1 MSFQGSLSELP
12 LPDVIQLVASSGKT
26 GCFHLTD
33 GGVKGQI
40 FIQEG
45 RIVHAQVEDLSGEE
59 AVYQL
64 AIWSRGEFF
73 FETGAT
79 DAAGTIV
86 KTNTN
91 LLMEAARRLDE
102 WRVLQKKVPSMDLVP
117 EFVIPEGREGQINL
131 NTSEW
136 LILSKIDGRRSIK
149 AIANASGHSTF
160 EACKILYGL
169 IATNLIRLKEQ
180 PVAAPS
186 RPAPSTFAP
195 PSGTGPQA
203 RPSTGP
209 QVRPTTGPQ
218 VRPTTGPQPRP
229 ATGPQPRPTT
239 IPPGQLSPAG
249 LESVRRLVKI
259 RDTANALLGAGGEAT
274 VHKHVVAARLA
285 IERGGGAEVL
295 EQVIQQIAAAAA
307 GIKGP
312 QASDIVLERL
322 RAAQ

>member
-12 LPDVIQLVASSGKT
+12 LPDVVQLVSASGKT

-33 GGVKGQI
+33 GDIKGQI
-40 FIQEG
+40 YIHEG
-45 RIVHAQVEDLSGEE
+45 KIVHAQVEDLSGEE

-73 FETGAT
+73 FETGAAI
-79 DAAGTIV
+79 AANTIT

-149 AIANASGHSTF
+149 AIANASSHSTF

-169 IATNLIRLKEQ
+169 IATNLIRLKE
-180 PVAAPS
+180 APPAPPPA
-186 RPAPSTFAP
+186 RPANTTTLP
-195 PSGTGPQA
+195 PTLPPGTGP
-203 RPSTGP
+203 T
-209 QVRPTTGPQ
+209 
-218 VRPTTGPQPRP
+218 PRP
-229 ATGPQPRPTT
+229 AGALPPRQATMA
-239 IPPGQLSPAG
+239 PAT
-249 LESVRRLVKI
+249 LPAASVELVQRLVKI
-259 RDTANALLGAGGEAT
+259 RDTATALLGASGEA
-274 VHKHVVAARLA
+274 VVQKHVIAARLA
-285 IERGGGAEVL
+285 IERGAGAEAVD
-295 EQVIQQIAAAAA
+295 QAIQQIASAAAV
-307 GIKGP
+307 IKGP
-312 QASDIVLERL
+312 QATEIVLERL
-322 RAAQ
+322 RATR

>member
-1 MSFQGSLSELP
+1 MSFQGSLAELP
-12 LPDVIQLVASSGKT
+12 LPDVIQLVSSSGKT

-33 GGVKGQI
+33 GDIKGQI
-40 FIQEG
+40 YIQEG

-79 DAAGTIV
+79 VAANTIT

-149 AIANASGHSTF
+149 AIANASSHSTF

-169 IATNLIRLKEQ
+169 IATNLIRLKEG
-180 PVAAPS
+180 PAAPPV
-186 RPAPSTFAP
+186 RPAAP
-195 PSGTGPQA
+195 TPTAAAAGLSPTGTGP
-203 RPSTGP
+203 TG
-209 QVRPTTGPQ
+209 
-218 VRPTTGPQPRP
+218 RP
-229 ATGPQPRPTT
+229 ANAPLPRQATM
-239 IPPGQLSPAG
+239 PPGSLPAAS
-249 LESVRRLVKI
+249 LELLHRLIRI
-259 RDTANALLGAGGEAT
+259 RDTASALLGASGDT
-274 VHKHVVAARLA
+274 LVLKHVVAARLA
-285 IERGGGAEVL
+285 IERGAGVEAV
-295 EQVIQQIAAAAA
+295 EQAIQEIAAAAA
-307 GIKGP
+307 LIKGP
-312 QASDIVLERL
+312 QATDIVLERL
-322 RAAQ
+322 RAAR

>member
-12 LPDVIQLVASSGKT
+12 LPDVIQLVSSSGKT

-33 GGVKGQI
+33 GDIKGQI
-40 FIQEG
+40 YIQEG

-73 FETGAT
+73 FETGAAV
-79 DAAGTIV
+79 AANTIT

-102 WRVLQKKVPSMDLVP
+102 WRVLQKKVPSMELVP

-149 AIANASGHSTF
+149 AIANASSHSTF

-169 IATNLIRLKEQ
+169 IATNLIRLKEA
-180 PVAAPS
+180 PVA
-186 RPAPSTFAP
+186 PA
-195 PSGTGPQA
+195 
-203 RPSTGP
+203 
-209 QVRPTTGPQ
+209 
-218 VRPTTGPQPRP
+218 PRP
-229 ATGPQPRPTT
+229 ASPAPTPQPSLSASTPSLTPTGPTGRPANAPLPRQTT
-239 IPPGQLSPAG
+239 MAPGTMSPATQE
-249 LESVRRLVKI
+249 LIQRLVKI
-259 RDTANALLGAGGEAT
+259 RDTANALLGAGGEA
-274 VHKHVVAARLA
+274 VVQKHVVAARLA
-285 IERGGGAEVL
+285 LERGAGIEVI
-295 EQVIQQIAAAAA
+295 EQAIQQIASAAA
-307 GIKGP
+307 ILKGP
-312 QASDIVLERL
+312 QATDIVLERL
-322 RAAQ
+322 RAAR

>member
-26 GCFHLTD
+26 GRFHLID
-33 GGVKGQI
+33 GAVKGQI
-40 FIQEG
+40 YIHEG
-45 RIVHAQVEDLSGEE
+45 KIVHAQVEDLSGEE

-64 AIWSRGEFF
+64 AIWNRGEFV

-79 DAAGTIV
+79 IAANTIS

-149 AIANASGHSTF
+149 AIANASSHSTF

-169 IATNLIRLKEQ
+169 IATNLIRLKE
-180 PVAAPS
+180 PAAPA
-186 RPAPSTFAP
+186 PTPSTSATNP
-195 PSGTGPQA
+195 GTDP
-203 RPSTGP
+203 TG
-209 QVRPTTGPQ
+209 RPTTDPL
-218 VRPTTGPQPRP
+218 PRP
-229 ATGPQPRPTT
+229 ATRP
-239 IPPGQLSPAG
+239 PSSLSPAS
-249 LESVRRLVKI
+249 LELLQRLARI
-259 RDTANALLGAGGEAT
+259 RDIASALLGAGGEPM
-274 VHKHVVAARLA
+274 VQKHVQGTRLA
-285 IERGGGAEVL
+285 IEQGAGAEVL
-295 EQVIQQIAAAAA
+295 DQAIQQIASDAAS
-307 GIKGP
+307 IKGP
-312 QASDIVLERL
+312 QATDIVLERL
-322 RAAQ
+322 RAVK

>member
-12 LPDVIQLVASSGKT
+12 LPDVIQLVSSSGKT

-33 GGVKGQI
+33 GDVKGQI
-40 FIQEG
+40 YIQEG

-73 FETGAT
+73 FETGAAV
-79 DAAGTIV
+79 AANTIT

-149 AIANASGHSTF
+149 AIANASSHSTF

-169 IATNLIRLKEQ
+169 IATNLIRLKE
-180 PVAAPS
+180 PPAAPPPP
-186 RPAPSTFAP
+186 RPPAP
-195 PSGTGPQA
+195 PSPSLSASTANATGTITGP
-203 RPSTGP
+203 TG
-209 QVRPTTGPQ
+209 
-218 VRPTTGPQPRP
+218 RP
-229 ATGPQPRPTT
+229 ANAPLPRQATM
-239 IPPGQLSPAG
+239 PPGTMPAAS
-249 LESVRRLVKI
+249 LELLQRLVKI
-259 RDTANALLGAGGEAT
+259 RDTANALLGTGGEP
-274 VHKHVVAARLA
+274 VVQKHVVAARLA
-285 IERGGGAEVL
+285 IERGAGL
-295 EQVIQQIAAAAA
+295 EAVETAIQQIAAAAA
-307 GIKGP
+307 ILKGP
-312 QASDIVLERL
+312 QATDIVLERL
-322 RAAQ
+322 RAAR

>member
-12 LPDVIQLVASSGKT
+12 LPDVVQLVSSSGKT

-33 GGVKGQI
+33 GDIKGQI
-40 FIQEG
+40 YIQEG

-59 AVYQL
+59 AMYQL
-64 AIWSRGEFF
+64 AIWSKGEFF

-79 DAAGTIV
+79 VAANTIT

-169 IATNLIRLKEQ
+169 IATNLIRLKE
-180 PVAAPS
+180 PPAAPAPRPS
-186 RPAPSTFAP
+186 APAPSLSASTTSATP
-195 PSGTGPQA
+195 GTGTGP
-203 RPSTGP
+203 T
-209 QVRPTTGPQ
+209 
-218 VRPTTGPQPRP
+218 PRP
-229 ATGPQPRPTT
+229 ANAPLPRQAT
-239 IPPGQLSPAG
+239 IPPGSMTQAS
-249 LESVRRLVKI
+249 LELIARLVKI
-259 RDTANALLGAGGEAT
+259 RDTANALLGAGGEA
-274 VHKHVVAARLA
+274 VVQKHVVAARLA
-285 IERGGGAEVL
+285 IERGAGLEVI
-295 EQVIQQIAAAAA
+295 EQAIQQIASAAAVL
-307 GIKGP
+307 KGP
-312 QASDIVLERL
+312 QATEIVLERL
-322 RAAQ
+322 RAVR

>member
-12 LPDVIQLVASSGKT
+12 LPDVIQLVSSSGKT

-33 GGVKGQI
+33 SDVKGQI
-40 FIQEG
+40 YIHEG
-45 RIVHAQVEDLSGEE
+45 KIVHAQVEDLSGEE

-79 DAAGTIV
+79 VAANTIT

-102 WRVLQKKVPSMDLVP
+102 WRVLQRKVPSMDLIP

-149 AIANASGHSTF
+149 AIANASSHSTF

-169 IATNLIRLKEQ
+169 IATNLIRLKE
-180 PVAAPS
+180 AAPS
-186 RPAPSTFAP
+186 PPARPATTAP
-195 PSGTGPQA
+195 PAAPAAPVAQTPQAAPAPAPATTGPQA
-203 RPSTGP
+203 RTPL
-209 QVRPTTGPQ
+209 
-218 VRPTTGPQPRP
+218 PRP
-229 ATGPQPRPTT
+229 ATL
-239 IPPGQLSPAG
+239 PPSNLSPAS
-249 LESVRRLVKI
+249 LELVQRLVKI
-259 RDTANALLGAGGEAT
+259 RDTANALLGASGET
-274 VHKHVVAARLA
+274 VVIKHVAAARMA

-295 EQVIQQIAAAAA
+295 DQAIQQIAAAAA
-307 GIKGP
+307 ALKGP
-312 QASDIVLERL
+312 QATDIVLERL
-322 RAAQ
+322 RATR

>member
-12 LPDVIQLVASSGKT
+12 LPDVIQLVSSSGKT

-33 GGVKGQI
+33 GDVKGQI
-40 FIQEG
+40 YIQEG

-73 FETGAT
+73 FETGASV
-79 DAAGTIV
+79 AANTIT

-102 WRVLQKKVPSMDLVP
+102 WRVLQKKVPSMELVP

-149 AIANASGHSTF
+149 AIANASSHSTF

-169 IATNLIRLKEQ
+169 IATNLIRLKE
-180 PVAAPS
+180 PPAAP
-186 RPAPSTFAP
+186 A
-195 PSGTGPQA
+195 
-203 RPSTGP
+203 
-209 QVRPTTGPQ
+209 
-218 VRPTTGPQPRP
+218 
-229 ATGPQPRPTT
+229 PRPT
-239 IPPGQLSPAG
+239 PPAAPPQPSFSASTPSLQGTPTGPTGRPANAPLPRQTTMAPGTMSPAT
-249 LESVRRLVKI
+249 LELAQRLVKI
-259 RDTANALLGAGGEAT
+259 RDTANALLGAGGEA
-274 VHKHVVAARLA
+274 VVQKHVVAARLA
-285 IERGGGAEVL
+285 LERGAGIEVI
-295 EQVIQQIAAAAA
+295 EQAIQQIASAAA
-307 GIKGP
+307 ILKGP
-312 QASDIVLERL
+312 QATDTALGRL
-322 RAAQ
+322 RAAR

>member
-12 LPDVIQLVASSGKT
+12 LPDVIQLVSSSGKT

-33 GGVKGQI
+33 GDVKGQI
-40 FIQEG
+40 YIQEG

-73 FETGAT
+73 FETGAAV
-79 DAAGTIV
+79 AANTIT

-102 WRVLQKKVPSMDLVP
+102 WRVLQKKVPSMELVP

-149 AIANASGHSTF
+149 AIANASSHSTF

-169 IATNLIRLKEQ
+169 IATNLIRLKE
-180 PVAAPS
+180 PPAAPPPP
-186 RPAPSTFAP
+186 RPPAP
-195 PSGTGPQA
+195 PSPSLSASTANATGTITGP
-203 RPSTGP
+203 TG
-209 QVRPTTGPQ
+209 
-218 VRPTTGPQPRP
+218 RP
-229 ATGPQPRPTT
+229 ANAPLPRQATM
-239 IPPGQLSPAG
+239 PPGTMPAAS
-249 LESVRRLVKI
+249 LELLQRLVKI
-259 RDTANALLGAGGEAT
+259 RDTANALLGTGGEP
-274 VHKHVVAARLA
+274 VVQKHVVAARLA
-285 IERGGGAEVL
+285 IERGAGL
-295 EQVIQQIAAAAA
+295 EAVETAIQQIAAAAA
-307 GIKGP
+307 ILKGP
-312 QASDIVLERL
+312 QATDIVLERL
-322 RAAQ
+322 RAAR

>member
-12 LPDVIQLVASSGKT
+12 LPDVVQLVSSSGKT

-33 GGVKGQI
+33 GDIKGQI
-40 FIQEG
+40 YIQEG

-59 AVYQL
+59 AMYQL
-64 AIWSRGEFF
+64 AIWSKGEFF
-73 FETGAT
+73 FETGASV
-79 DAAGTIV
+79 AANTIT

-169 IATNLIRLKEQ
+169 IATNLIRLRE
-180 PVAAPS
+180 PPAAPAP
-186 RPAPSTFAP
+186 RPAPPAPSLSASTASAVP
-195 PSGTGPQA
+195 GTGTGP
-203 RPSTGP
+203 T
-209 QVRPTTGPQ
+209 
-218 VRPTTGPQPRP
+218 PRP
-229 ATGPQPRPTT
+229 ANAPLPRQAT
-239 IPPGQLSPAG
+239 IPPGSMPQAS
-249 LESVRRLVKI
+249 LELISRLVKI
-259 RDTANALLGAGGEAT
+259 RDTANALLGAGGEA
-274 VHKHVVAARLA
+274 VVQKHVVAARLA
-285 IERGGGAEVL
+285 IERGAGLEVI
-295 EQVIQQIAAAAA
+295 EQAIQQIAAAAA
-307 GIKGP
+307 VLKGP
-312 QASDIVLERL
+312 QATEIVIERL
-322 RAAQ
+322 RATR

>member
-12 LPDVIQLVASSGKT
+12 LPDVIQLVSSSGKT

-33 GGVKGQI
+33 GDIKGQI
-40 FIQEG
+40 YIHEG

-73 FETGAT
+73 FETGASV
-79 DAAGTIV
+79 AANTIT

-149 AIANASGHSTF
+149 AIASSAAQRRMMTIFDPASNGD
-160 EACKILYGL
+160 KKL
-169 IATNLIRLKEQ
+169 
-180 PVAAPS
+180 APS
-186 RPAPSTFAP
+186 P
-195 PSGTGPQA
+195 
-203 RPSTGP
+203 
-209 QVRPTTGPQ
+209 
-218 VRPTTGPQPRP
+218 
-229 ATGPQPRPTT
+229 
-239 IPPGQLSPAG
+239 
-249 LESVRRLVKI
+249 
-259 RDTANALLGAGGEAT
+259 
-274 VHKHVVAARLA
+274 
-285 IERGGGAEVL
+285 
-295 EQVIQQIAAAAA
+295 
-307 GIKGP
+307 
-312 QASDIVLERL
+312 DI
-322 RAAQ
+322 

>member
-1 MSFQGSLSELP
+1 MSFQGSLAELP
-12 LPDVIQLVASSGKT
+12 LPDVVQLVSSSGKT

-33 GGVKGQI
+33 ADIKGQI
-40 FIQEG
+40 YIHEG

-79 DAAGTIV
+79 VAANTIT

-149 AIANASGHSTF
+149 AIANASSHSTF

-169 IATNLIRLKEQ
+169 IATNLIRLKEG
-180 PVAAPS
+180 
-186 RPAPSTFAP
+186 PAPAP
-195 PSGTGPQA
+195 VRPSAPAIIAVPSPTGTGP
-203 RPSTGP
+203 TG
-209 QVRPTTGPQ
+209 
-218 VRPTTGPQPRP
+218 RP
-229 ATGPQPRPTT
+229 ANAPLPRQAT
-239 IPPGQLSPAG
+239 IPPGSLPAAS
-249 LESVRRLVKI
+249 LELVQRLVKI
-259 RDTANALLGAGGEAT
+259 RDTASALLGAGGET
-274 VHKHVVAARLA
+274 VVQKHVVAARLA
-285 IERGGGAEVL
+285 IERGAGIEAV
-295 EQVIQQIAAAAA
+295 EQAIQQIAAAAA
-307 GIKGP
+307 TLKGP
-312 QASDIVLERL
+312 QATDIVLERL
-322 RAAQ
+322 RAAR

>member
-12 LPDVIQLVASSGKT
+12 LPDVIQLVSSSGKT

-33 GGVKGQI
+33 ADIKGQI
-40 FIQEG
+40 YIQEG

-73 FETGAT
+73 FETGASV
-79 DAAGTIV
+79 AANTIT

-149 AIANASGHSTF
+149 AIANASSHSTF
-160 EACKILYGL
+160 DACKILYGL
-169 IATNLIRLKEQ
+169 IATNLIRLKEA
-180 PVAAPS
+180 PAAPAHRPTPPPAPSSAPAQTGTAASTSSAGTGPTS
-186 RPAPSTFAP
+186 RPATASLPR
-195 PSGTGPQA
+195 QA
-203 RPSTGP
+203 
-209 QVRPTTGPQ
+209 
-218 VRPTTGPQPRP
+218 
-229 ATGPQPRPTT
+229 T
-239 IPPGQLSPAG
+239 IPPGSLSQASIE
-249 LESVRRLVKI
+249 LVQRLMRV
-259 RDTANALLGAGGEAT
+259 RDTANALLGASGEP
-274 VHKHVVAARLA
+274 VVQKHVVAARMA
-285 IERGGGAEVL
+285 IERGAGVEVL
-295 EQVIQQIAAAAA
+295 EQAIQQIATAAAA
-307 GIKGP
+307 LKGP
-312 QASDIVLERL
+312 QATDIVLDRL
-322 RAAQ
+322 RAVR